1 MAKDTSAV
9 QLYYEAVNEL
19 LGGIAVTEGFIDEVL
34 RALMED
40 RSESARLKEKGLYE
54 VKLGLAR
61 DRLERLL
68 SIKPPKEARAIHGAY
83 FAAFEMGVEAR
94 QQALDGNYP
103 EASAAYE
110 VSSKGLTRANSM
122 WDELGV
128 KKNPEL

>member
-1 MAKDTSAV
+1 MRDI
-9 QLYYEAVNEL
+9 QLYYSAVNEL
-19 LGGIAVTEGFIDEVL
+19 LGELVKEGSFAEELRIALNG
-34 RALMED
+34 D
-40 RSESARLKEKGLYE
+40 RSETASLRMKTLYQ
-54 VKLGLAR
+54 LQLHMAR

-68 SIKPPKEARAIHGAY
+68 SIKPPKEAKAIHGAY

-128 KKNPEL
+128 ERYPEP